1 MGFAE
6 NLRDELEYQG
16 LQVKELAEK
25 TGISINTLNKYRP
38 GSKVVPTIDNAL
50 KIAQTLKV
58 SLDYLATGKNEDSKL
73 ENADF
78 IQALNLAKD
87 MRRFSAR
94 DKETVKAVADRTGTT
109 AEIDFIHSHPG
120 VVNEKSMTDLAFKAA
135 REAFGEEKPQVLT
148 ATR

>member
-16 LQVKELAEK
+16 LQVKELSEK

-58 SLDYLATGKNEDSKL
+58 SLDYLATGKGNDSIGNL
-73 ENADF
+73 QNADF

-87 MRRFSAR
+87 MRRFSKR
-94 DKETVKAVADRTGTT
+94 DIETVKAV
-109 AEIDFIHSHPG
+109 ISSLS
-120 VVNEKSMTDLAFKAA
+120 EKYI
-135 REAFGEEKPQVLT
+135 
-148 ATR
+148 

>member
-16 LQVKELAEK
+16 LQVKELSEK

-58 SLDYLATGKNEDSKL
+58 SLDYLATGKGSDNPTASNL
-73 ENADF
+73 QNVDF

-87 MRRFSAR
+87 MRRFSKR
-94 DKETVKAVADRTGTT
+94 DIETVKAV
-109 AEIDFIHSHPG
+109 ISSLS
-120 VVNEKSMTDLAFKAA
+120 EKYI
-135 REAFGEEKPQVLT
+135 
-148 ATR
+148 

>member
-16 LQVKELAEK
+16 LQVKELSEK

-94 DKETVKAVADRTGTT
+94 DKETVKAVIT
-109 AEIDFIHSHPG
+109 SLS
-120 VVNEKSMTDLAFKAA
+120 EKYI
-135 REAFGEEKPQVLT
+135 
-148 ATR
+148 